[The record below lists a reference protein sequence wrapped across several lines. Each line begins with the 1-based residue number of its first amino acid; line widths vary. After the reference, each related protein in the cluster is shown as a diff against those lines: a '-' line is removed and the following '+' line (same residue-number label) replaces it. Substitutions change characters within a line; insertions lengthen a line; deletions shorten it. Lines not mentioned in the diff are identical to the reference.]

1 MGNRVI
7 FAAKPP
13 TEDVERT
20 FDFTSLLAEGEE
32 LAAAEISVSV
42 FSGADSSPA
51 DLLSGSPVI
60 DSPRVTQ
67 AFQGGS
73 VGATYTVLCLA
84 GTCNDQLHSLAA
96 YLSILRGARV

>member
-7 FAAKPP
+7 FAAKPL

-20 FDFTSLLAEGEE
+20 FDFTSILEEGEE
-32 LAAAEISVSV
+32 LAAATVEVSV
-42 FSGADSSPA
+42 FSGTDASPSA
-51 DLLSGSPVI
+51 ILAGDPVV

-67 AFQGGS
+67 AFQAGVLGT
-73 VGATYTVLCLA
+73 TYTVLCFA

-96 YLSILRGARV
+96 YLSVLKGASA